1 MRHAIRTSV
10 LYQTEVSKA
19 SKIRKLEEY
28 QTLSG
33 GLAEGVGFEPTVR
46 SRVQRFS
53 RPPRSTAPASL
64 RATLQLLGRRSG
76 SLLPPDCHLRCAPSY
91 HEPPALAK
99 AALIAAAA
107 LSSSLWNR
115 WA

>member
-1 MRHAIRTSV
+1 M
-10 LYQTEVSKA
+10 
-19 SKIRKLEEY
+19 
-28 QTLSG
+28 
-33 GLAEGVGFEPTVR
+33 AEGVGFEPTVR

-64 RATLQLLGRRSG
+64 RGLFQWLRLPLG
-76 SLLPPDCHLRCAPSY
+76 SLLPPNCHPIRASSY
-91 HEPPALAK
+91 HEPAGPAK

-107 LSSSLWNR
+107 LSSSLRNR